1 MMPAR
6 ENISEL
12 SGISA
17 SPGIAIGEAYVRR
30 QDHEINIVR
39 KLIPVEKIENEINKL
54 KKAQDLVSEE
64 LEMLRKKVAA
74 YLGAAYG
81 DIIMAQLTVL
91 RDAEILREVRA
102 YMEEHHVNAAFAY
115 RLVVNQY
122 LDILEEQSSEYFKER
137 VADIRDV
144 KRRVL
149 RALVSKQSM
158 LNSLRTEKPIIFVA
172 KELNPTDIMML
183 VSENVRG
190 FVTEF
195 GGRTSHVAIMA
206 RTLNVPML
214 IGVDGL
220 TERIVTGEEL
230 ILDAEKGMVW
240 IRPDTKLLQQY
251 RHELR
256 LLQEQDRHF
265 REISSQKA
273 ITGDGYRLHLSA
285 NISLPIEVKDMH
297 KYGAEGIGL
306 YRTEYLY
313 MMKHQLPE
321 EEELFA
327 EYRHVMKS
335 VSGLPVIMR
344 TLDFGGDKLS
354 ALGSNDI
361 RCESNP
367 FMGYRAIRIC
377 LDKPE
382 IFYTQLRAILRSSA
396 YGKLSIML
404 PMITHIEQLDASLDH
419 LRQVKEALLSERIPF
434 DPDVPV
440 GMMVETPSAVMNI
453 GAFAEKVDFLSIGT
467 NDLTQYVLAVDRG
480 NERVSAIYD
489 PYDPALIR
497 MIRMVVDAAKARK
510 IPVYVCGEMA
520 AEQRAILLFLAMEI
534 DGISIATRYI
544 GAVRE
549 FILKCE
555 QKKLKQILDPLMA
568 MNTREDITRFLD
580 LQVKKILEQ

>member
-1 MMPAR
+1 
-6 ENISEL
+6 
-12 SGISA
+12 
-17 SPGIAIGEAYVRR
+17 
-30 QDHEINIVR
+30 
-39 KLIPVEKIENEINKL
+39 
-54 KKAQDLVSEE
+54 
-64 LEMLRKKVAA
+64 
-74 YLGAAYG
+74 
-81 DIIMAQLTVL
+81 
-91 RDAEILREVRA
+91 
-102 YMEEHHVNAAFAY
+102 
-115 RLVVNQY
+115 
-122 LDILEEQSSEYFKER
+122 
-137 VADIRDV
+137 
-144 KRRVL
+144 
-149 RALVSKQSM
+149 
-158 LNSLRTEKPIIFVA
+158 
-172 KELNPTDIMML
+172 
-183 VSENVRG
+183 
-190 FVTEF
+190 
-195 GGRTSHVAIMA
+195 
-206 RTLNVPML
+206 
-214 IGVDGL
+214 
-220 TERIVTGEEL
+220 
-230 ILDAEKGMVW
+230 
-240 IRPDTKLLQQY
+240 
-251 RHELR
+251 
-256 LLQEQDRHF
+256 
-265 REISSQKA
+265 
-273 ITGDGYRLHLSA
+273 
-285 NISLPIEVKDMH
+285 
-297 KYGAEGIGL
+297 
-306 YRTEYLY
+306 
-313 MMKHQLPE
+313 
-321 EEELFA
+321 
-327 EYRHVMKS
+327 
-335 VSGLPVIMR
+335 
-344 TLDFGGDKLS
+344 
-354 ALGSNDI
+354 
-361 RCESNP
+361 
-367 FMGYRAIRIC
+367 MGYRAIRIC

-568 MNTREDITRFLD
+568 MNTRKDITRFLD